1 MELED
6 VVFGEER
13 GVGDVEG
20 TAGHL
25 HTDLQH
31 TSQVKL
37 VGIEVN
43 KNFMGVN

>member
-1 MELED
+1 VELAD
-6 VVFGEER
+6 VVFGEEG

-37 VGIEVN
+37 AGIEVN
-43 KNFMGVN
+43 SLHGC